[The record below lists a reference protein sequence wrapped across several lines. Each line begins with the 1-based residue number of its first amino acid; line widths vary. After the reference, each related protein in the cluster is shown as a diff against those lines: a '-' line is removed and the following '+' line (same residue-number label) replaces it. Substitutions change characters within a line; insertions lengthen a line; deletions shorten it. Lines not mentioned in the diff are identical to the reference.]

1 PAIRSGTILGKII
14 KQLFLIALVALASG
28 CTSWSEERCTSADW
42 ERIGEDDGDA
52 GRTPDYFDRYVE
64 RCAPHG
70 IGPDRDAYLLGY
82 TGGRDDYCTVRGGL
96 DAGRDGRTY
105 RGICDAGF
113 EEDFLSGYAMGKRLL
128 QIDQQITAVSSRL
141 RQFELELSHNAS
153 LTDER
158 RSYYLNETLRLRRE
172 LARAEDDRRF
182 LERRA
187 AKMLAE

>member
-1 PAIRSGTILGKII
+1 
-14 KQLFLIALVALASG
+14 
-28 CTSWSEERCTSADW
+28 
-42 ERIGEDDGDA
+42 
-52 GRTPDYFDRYVE
+52 
-64 RCAPHG
+64 
-70 IGPDRDAYLLGY
+70 
-82 TGGRDDYCTVRGGL
+82 
-96 DAGRDGRTY
+96 
-105 RGICDAGF
+105 
-113 EEDFLSGYAMGKRLL
+113 MGKRLL